1 MMKNI
6 KMITAE
12 EARKNV
18 EGHRLYSILHLDSTD
33 EDVNAER
40 IYETADEVIR
50 QASLDGLSS
59 VTIIIDSTKL
69 FDDGILDTH
78 KVSSRFRSYGYIAAF
93 CRERDEISEG
103 CVTKYVLSLEIVW

>member
-1 MMKNI
+1 
-6 KMITAE
+6 MITAE

-18 EGHRLYSILHLDSTD
+18 EGHRFYSILHLDSTN

-50 QASLDGLSS
+50 QVSLNGLSS

-69 FDDGILDTH
+69 FDDGVLDTH
-78 KVSSRFRSYGYIAAF
+78 KICSRFRSYGYIAAF
-93 CRERDEISEG
+93 RREREEISQG
-103 CVTKYVLSLEIVW
+103 VVVKYVCSIEIVW